1 MQDISYIQDRHKDRN
16 KVSVKFKKEKKE
28 TIVYKLGKGQMLKY
42 SKILALSKKRLNC
55 QVILHFDKLIMKNVT
70 SKVSIRRIVKEF
82 LTTKQKRRGGK
93 K

>member
-1 MQDISYIQDRHKDRN
+1 
-16 KVSVKFKKEKKE
+16 
-28 TIVYKLGKGQMLKY
+28 MLKY
-42 SKILALSKKRLNC
+42 SKILALSKNRLNC

-82 LTTKQKRRGGK
+82 LTTKQNRRGGK

>member
-1 MQDISYIQDRHKDRN
+1 
-16 KVSVKFKKEKKE
+16 
-28 TIVYKLGKGQMLKY
+28 MLKY

-70 SKVSIRRIVKEF
+70 SKVSMRRIVKEF
-82 LTTKQKRRGGK
+82 LTTKQKRKGGK